1 MGKISNPVAILF
13 IITIKNRHL
22 KTNKAYKFSHKLWN
36 KPIKLKARK
45 LEFAWFHMR
54 RREAIQVLKEI
65 SEAMPCV
72 FIYSISIDR
81 LSLREFE
88 LKIAACLDSIL
99 MNQLKSIIDQ
109 RGLLVREENGF
120 LVVGSLTENATYLVQ
135 PTIF

>member
-1 MGKISNPVAILF
+1 
-13 IITIKNRHL
+13 
-22 KTNKAYKFSHKLWN
+22 
-36 KPIKLKARK
+36 
-45 LEFAWFHMR
+45 MR
-54 RREAIQVLKEI
+54 RREAIQVLREI

-72 FIYSISIDR
+72 FIYSISIDQ

-99 MNQLKSIIDQ
+99 MNQLKSIIHQ

-120 LVVGSLTENATYLVQ
+120 LVVGSLIENATYLVQ